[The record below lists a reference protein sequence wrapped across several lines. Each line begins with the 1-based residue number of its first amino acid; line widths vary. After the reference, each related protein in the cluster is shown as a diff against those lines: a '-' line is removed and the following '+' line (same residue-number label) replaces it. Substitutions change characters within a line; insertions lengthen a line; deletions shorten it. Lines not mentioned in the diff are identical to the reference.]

1 METPVI
7 VDSADTS
14 GFVPESLGRLPSFDA
29 GHVVTNI
36 VEFAACTAICL
47 IVRAPSSTDLATKS
61 LIESLN

>member
-36 VEFAACTAICL
+36 VEFA
-47 IVRAPSSTDLATKS
+47 RAEHAMHRISGLLVTWPLTS
-61 LIESLN
+61 